1 MIRTIIKYSYTG
13 SLKYNY
19 QIHYTSGRRVT
30 YSSSQNLPM
39 TAVEFMLNGSCETRY
54 TPEAKIEYFRA

>member
-1 MIRTIIKYSYTG
+1 MIRTITKFTYTG

-19 QIHYTSGRRVT
+19 QVYYTSGRRVT

-39 TAVEFMLNGSCETRY
+39 SVVEILLNGSCETRY